1 MARYQPHDAY
11 YWRARERGL
20 PSRAAFK
27 LDELLARH
35 RLIRSGA
42 RVIDLGC
49 APGGWL
55 AVLAEAVGARGRVI
69 GIDLAPSRVASP
81 NVIALTGD
89 LNDPAI
95 RAEALARLA
104 GQADLITSDLSPKLT
119 GIADR
124 DQARSA
130 ELLYVAL
137 EFARTALR
145 PGGAMVAKAF
155 MGAAFDE
162 IAAEFR
168 RAFARVEL
176 TRPRASRPGSAEIYL
191 VATGFK
197 PDPHPA
203 QA

>member
-1 MARYQPHDAY
+1 MARYQPRDSY

-35 RLIRSGA
+35 RVVRPGA
-42 RVIDLGC
+42 RAIDLGC

-55 AVLAEAVGARGRVI
+55 AVLGAAVGSRGRVV
-69 GIDLAPSRVASP
+69 GIDLAPAQAASP
-81 NVIALTGD
+81 NVIPLIGD

-95 RAEALARLA
+95 RAEAVARLG

-130 ELLYVAL
+130 ELLNVAL

-155 MGAAFDE
+155 MGAAFDDV
-162 IAAEFR
+162 AASFR
-168 RAFARVEL
+168 RRFARVEL
-176 TRPRASRPGSAEIYL
+176 ARPRASRPGSAEIYL
-191 VATGFK
+191 VATGFQLK
-197 PDPHPA
+197 PD
-203 QA
+203 

>member
-1 MARYQPHDAY
+1 MARYQPRDSY

-35 RLIRSGA
+35 RVVRPGA

-55 AVLAEAVGARGRVI
+55 AVLGAAVGSRGRVV
-69 GIDLAPSRVASP
+69 GIDLAPARAASP
-81 NVIALTGD
+81 NVIPLTGD
-89 LNDPAI
+89 LIDPAI
-95 RAEALARLA
+95 RAEAAARLG

-130 ELLYVAL
+130 ELLNVAL

-162 IAAEFR
+162 VAAGFR
-168 RAFARVEL
+168 RRFARVEL
-176 TRPRASRPGSAEIYL
+176 ARPRASRPGSAEIYL
-191 VATGFK
+191 VATGFQ
-197 PDPHPA
+197 PESD
-203 QA
+203 